1 MKTYVY
7 SKDPNADLE
16 VLADVT
22 ELLKYGETVT
32 SITTTLVS
40 PMDSQTLVPTIL
52 SAADDPQ
59 VKLLLQG
66 GTLNVSYGFQ
76 LLINTNARVLT
87 ALVAVTL
94 VDPSF
99 VPYTSQDP
107 NAYADLV
114 DTIQAGQ
121 SAIGTAVF
129 SFPAT
134 VDPTGGYVTWE
145 FMDQQGTVYSSGN
158 AFDYQIQSSGLANT
172 VLARAVINCPSSV
185 PPSDVNSKYQLR
197 YTLTLRNLDPTQQRE
212 YYSAENVTVTGLTT
226 TPMGTQDQIEFRG
239 KPAKLSIVLDRL
251 YDNVVLEIY
260 KDNTLLGSAPVTNYE
275 RVGSGYYYA
284 ATVQTGGMP
293 ESLEAYNVV
302 WNYSNVVDPNTVF
315 SETARLWISNPSI
328 ENAVNDVKSKITK
341 ARTTLYGTSDLIFP
355 SEVVMVW
362 LRRGMDMFNGY
373 SGVFTSFT
381 MTNAKGSIRE
391 YWLMCAEA
399 SALMSQELAEAEKA
413 FDFQGAAI
421 SLNVDRS
428 AAYGAMADKIQGLLD
443 NQLKPF
449 KQNLIIKGQTSG
461 DGSADPS
468 KLARGAIGSVGIT
481 ITPASPWGPYR
492 SGLPYPN
499 VGTIT

>member
-7 SKDPNADLE
+7 SKDPQADLE
-16 VLADVT
+16 VLVDVT
-22 ELLKYGETVT
+22 ELLKFGETVT
-32 SITTTLVS
+32 SIAPAAVS
-40 PMDSQTLVPTIL
+40 PASPSPLVVARESAPT
-52 SAADDPQ
+52 DPQ
-59 VKLLLQG
+59 VKLLLQNG
-66 GTLNVSYGFQ
+66 DLNVSYGFQ
-76 LLINTNARVLT
+76 LIITTNARVLT

-94 VDPSF
+94 VDPNF

-129 SFPAT
+129 SFPPS

-158 AFDYQIQSSGLANT
+158 AFDYQIQASGLANT

-197 YTLTLRNLDPTQQRE
+197 YTLNLKNFDPTQQRQ
-212 YYSAENVTVTGLTT
+212 YFSAENVTVTGLTT
-226 TPMGTQDQIEFRG
+226 TPLGTQDQIEFRG

-251 YDNVVLEIY
+251 YDNVVLEVY
-260 KDNTLLGSAPVTNYE
+260 KDNTLLGSAPVTQYE

-284 ATVQTGGMP
+284 ATVQTGNLP

-302 WNYSNVVDPNTVF
+302 WNYGNAVDPNTVWT
-315 SETARLWISNPSI
+315 ETARLWISNPSI
-328 ENAVNDVKSKITK
+328 ENAVNDVKSKISK
-341 ARTTLYGTSDLIFP
+341 AHTTLYGTSDLIFP

-381 MTNAKGSIRE
+381 MTKAKGSIRE

-399 SALMSQELAEAEKA
+399 VALQSQELAEAEKA

-449 KQNLIIKGQTSG
+449 KQNLVIRGQTSG
-461 DGSADPS
+461 DGSADPT
-468 KLARGAIGSVGIT
+468 KLARGAIGAVGIT

-492 SGLPYPN
+492 SGLPYPQT
-499 VGTIT
+499 VTIN

>member
-1 MKTYVY
+1 M
-7 SKDPNADLE
+7 L
-16 VLADVT
+16 
-22 ELLKYGETVT
+22 
-32 SITTTLVS
+32 S
-40 PMDSQTLVPTIL
+40 PAT
-52 SAADDPQ
+52 DPQ

-66 GTLNVSYGFQ
+66 GYLNVSYGFQ
-76 LLINTNARVLT
+76 LFITTDARVLT
-87 ALVAVTL
+87 ALVAVTIASP
-94 VDPSF
+94 DF
-99 VPYTSQDP
+99 VPYTTQDP
-107 NAYADLV
+107 TAYADLI

-134 VDPTGGYVTWE
+134 FDPTGGYVTWE

-158 AFDYQIQSSGLANT
+158 AFDYQVQSNGLSNT
-172 VLARAVINCPSSV
+172 VLARAVINAPSSMA
-185 PPSDVNSKYQLR
+185 PSAINSKYQLR
-197 YTLTLRNLDPTQQRE
+197 YTLNLRTLDPSQQQRFF
-212 YYSAENVTVTGLTT
+212 SAENVTVTGLTT
-226 TPMGTQDQIEFRG
+226 TPIGTQDQIEFRG
-239 KPAKLSIVLDRL
+239 KPAKMSIVLDQL
-251 YDNVVLEIY
+251 YDTVVLEVY
-260 KDNTLLGSAPVTNYE
+260 KDNTLLGSAPITNYE
-275 RVGSGYYYA
+275 RVSNGFYYA
-284 ATVQTGGMP
+284 ATIQTSNMP

-302 WNYSNVVDPNTVF
+302 WNYSNAVDPNTVF
-315 SETARLWISNPSI
+315 TETARLWISNPSI
-328 ENAVNDVKSKITK
+328 ENAVNDIKSKINK

-399 SALMSQELAEAEKA
+399 MALQSQELAEAEKA

-449 KQNLIIKGQTSG
+449 KQNLIIKGQTAG

-468 KLARGAIGSVGIT
+468 KLARGAIGAVGIT

-499 VGTIT
+499 VGIIS